1 MSGEPVRY
9 SERVRDLFARLPGA
23 QALVPG
29 RGTIVSGEAM
39 ALDRGAWVR
48 FEALIDQGRV
58 VESAFRAWG
67 CPHVLA
73 AAAWTCAEIRGLAIN
88 SSGPIN
94 AGSLREALDAP
105 AGKMGRLLVVEDAMH
120 ALFAEARAVQLR

>member
-1 MSGEPVRY
+1 MNGDPIRY
-9 SERVRDLFARLPGA
+9 SARVRDLFARLPGV
-23 QALVPG
+23 QALPQG
-29 RGTIVSGEAM
+29 CGTCVSGEAM

-58 VESAFRAWG
+58 VECGFKAWG

-73 AAAWTCAEIRGLAIN
+73 ASAWACSEMRGLAIDA
-88 SSGPIN
+88 
-94 AGSLREALDAP
+94 AGAIPARRLAETLDAP
-105 AGKMGRLLVVEDAMH
+105 AGKIGRLLVVEDAMH